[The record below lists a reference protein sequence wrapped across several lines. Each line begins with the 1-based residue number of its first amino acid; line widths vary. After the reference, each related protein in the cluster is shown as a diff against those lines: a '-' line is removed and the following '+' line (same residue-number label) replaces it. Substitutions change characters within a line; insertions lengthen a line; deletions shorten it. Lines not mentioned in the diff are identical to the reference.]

1 MDDAMMIDVS
11 TVWYRQE
18 DRSIEITLELDN
30 GGTYIEGYVDPY
42 TDSSSER
49 SLLEACLAPPS

>member
-1 MDDAMMIDVS
+1 MMIDVS